1 MQQVFIR
8 LPKEVD
14 LTALLR
20 DSVISLSTLLSVFV
34 TIHLVYHSYRSYLIK
49 EVLVRLSMYLRVL
62 YTKLFIVALIIYSF
76 LHRPTILQS
85 NPSSGSSPPNSS
97 IPTSMSVNNKSPGCH
112 PNPVPNEDPPMS
124 ITPFSPGS
132 QRVRALAS
140 VALFLFMSKLHHHSH
155 FSCNSALPSTPTQ
168 TGN

>member
-1 MQQVFIR
+1 MVYTANIHHGTVVYAASIHIR

-49 EVLVRLSMYLRVL
+49 EVLLWLSIYLRFL

-85 NPSSGSSPPNSS
+85 NPSSGSSPPNLSS
-97 IPTSMSVNNKSPGCH
+97 TNVHECEQQISRMPPKSR
-112 PNPVPNEDPPMS
+112 S
-124 ITPFSPGS
+124 
-132 QRVRALAS
+132 
-140 VALFLFMSKLHHHSH
+140 
-155 FSCNSALPSTPTQ
+155 
-168 TGN
+168 